1 MHLPSE
7 DHTVDPST
15 GRVVELLTEQ
25 QSEDRFDTLSEQATE
40 LRAEQFWENRGYD
53 EAEGHRRWEEERG
66 VESFED
72 AMARSMGYLD
82 AAQREASDAQSG
94 YYNEHGLFT

>member
-7 DHTVDPST
+7 HHTVDPST

-25 QSEDRFDTLSEQATE
+25 QSEDRFDTLSEQEAE
-40 LRAEQFWENRGYD
+40 LRNEQFWENRGYD

-66 VESFED
+66 VGSFED
-72 AMARSMGYLD
+72 AMARSMGYAD
-82 AAQREASDAQSG
+82 AAEREASVEIHSG
-94 YYNEHGLFT
+94 M

>member
-7 DHTVDPST
+7 HHTVDPST
-15 GRVVELLTEQ
+15 GRVVELLTAQ
-25 QSEDRFDTLSEQATE
+25 AYDDMLVVRSEQSAE
-40 LRAEQFWENRGYD
+40 LRNEQFWENRGYE

-66 VESFED
+66 IESFED
-72 AMARSMGYLD
+72 AMARSMGYADAAEREALD
-82 AAQREASDAQSG
+82 AHSG

>member
-7 DHTVDPST
+7 HHTVDPST

-25 QSEDRFDTLSEQATE
+25 QSEDRFDTLSEQEAE
-40 LRAEQFWENRGYD
+40 LRNEQFWENRGYD

-72 AMARSMGYLD
+72 AMARSMGYAD
-82 AAQREASDAQSG
+82 AAEREASVEIHSG
-94 YYNEHGLFT
+94 M